1 MSAPTRHRERP
12 GFLQVGE
19 ESLFVLQTEPLER
32 DADTAVV
39 FMAGTSQPP
48 TTERNSFAVRFCR
61 RMAGLG
67 FLAMRFDYRG
77 TGESTGIRKGTRPS
91 EPATEDLV
99 GVVGYLETS
108 GYHRFVLGGTCYGAI
123 TALTG
128 AVTMPAVK
136 GLVLLSI
143 PIRNYDA
150 DEKAAT
156 ATANWSLGDWIR
168 RATDPRVL
176 RGLLDRENR
185 LWYRRYVAVKL
196 RAIRTRGGPSRGADR
211 PRPAEVASPL
221 LLGPLEAVVRNGVPV
236 LIVYGTEDEYV
247 EAFEEAMQG
256 RLGEIVRM
264 GGPLV
269 QVEMLRGR
277 LHGFAQV
284 EPQDDVMDVIERW
297 LEHHHGRGRSDARA
311 DVVAA
316 GSDPSGR
323 EAGSL

>member
-1 MSAPTRHRERP
+1 MSAPAGHRERP

-19 ESLFVLQTEPLER
+19 ESLFVLRTEPLDG

-61 RMAGLG
+61 GMAELG

-91 EPATEDLV
+91 EPATEDLI
-99 GVVGYLETS
+99 GVVQHLDVS
-108 GYHRFVLGGTCYGAI
+108 GYQRLVLGGTCYGAI

-156 ATANWSLGDWIR
+156 ATETWSFGDWVR

-185 LWYRRYVAVKL
+185 RWYRRYVAVKL
-196 RAIRTRGGPSRGADR
+196 RAIGPGRARSRGRDR
-211 PRPAEVASPL
+211 ATPAEVASPL
-221 LLGPLEAVVRNGVPV
+221 LLGPLETVVRNGVPV
-236 LIVYGTEDEYV
+236 LMVYGTEDEYV

-256 RLGEIVRM
+256 RLGKIVRM
-264 GGPLV
+264 GGPRF

-284 EPQDDVMDVIERW
+284 EPQDEVMDVIVRW
-297 LEHHHGRGRSDARA
+297 LEEHHGRGRSDARA

-316 GSDPSGR
+316 GSDARSH
-323 EAGSL
+323 EAGSR